1 MQEFKEHWIKV
12 RTPEQFNIM
21 YGCAKQLAT
30 EANAPIV
37 NYEAVSGLQ
46 EFQAGYTIPELNM
59 EINKLSLTLTGKSDD
74 MYGLR
79 DFLLDRAH
87 FPFQYQDG
95 TYYLEAT
102 DKKHMKQ
109 IKDDLIE
116 LTGLWGWQLNM

>member
-37 NYEAVSGLQ
+37 SYEAVSGLQ

-74 MYGLR
+74 LYGLR

-87 FPFQYQDG
+87 FPFQFQDSA
-95 TYYLEAT
+95 YYLEAT